1 MKNKIILGTL
11 LALNCNVTMAMQ
23 TKHVQKNNVQRTKNI
38 EEKYTNNFTTLEL
51 RVIQIFTEY
60 ALKVMNLN
68 KENINS
74 ELKNLDAIR
83 DTLYKTFRKL
93 PYALNVKSACLEIG
107 IDIDTLFD
115 FYDNV
120 LPQAKNYIPYWIKF
134 RLLSADKVETSTIIR
149 LLISG
154 KQNQDLLIKFLQ
166 LAKES
171 VSILKGYGAPAAI
184 VIDTSEL
191 TQFVLNFGNK
201 EENESAYKF
210 INYKIQNNNKKGV
223 SDYLMENPLRI
234 IMHLSHAISQDGPF
248 SFSEYISRLSKYEDL
263 VNSTLSIL
271 KNNFLEE
278 QQHVIDFIN
287 KLEEE
292 IEIWKKST
300 EIIEKHHN
308 IITSILDY

>member
-11 LALNCNVTMAMQ
+11 LALSCNVTMAMQ
-23 TKHVQKNNVQRTKNI
+23 TKHVQKSSAQRTKNI
-38 EEKYTNNFTTLEL
+38 EEKYTNNFTKLEL
-51 RVIQIFTEY
+51 RAIQIITDY
-60 ALKVMNLN
+60 ALKVMSLN

-83 DTLYKTFRKL
+83 DTLYKIFEKL

-107 IDIDTLFD
+107 IDIDALFD

-171 VSILKGYGAPAAI
+171 VSILKGFGAHAAI
-184 VIDTSEL
+184 LIDTSEL
-191 TQFVLNFGNK
+191 THFLLNFGNK
-201 EENESAYKF
+201 EENELAYEF

-223 SDYLMENPLRI
+223 SDYLIENPLRI
-234 IMHLSHAISQDGPF
+234 IMHLSHAIRQDGPF

-263 VNSTLSIL
+263 LNSTLSIL